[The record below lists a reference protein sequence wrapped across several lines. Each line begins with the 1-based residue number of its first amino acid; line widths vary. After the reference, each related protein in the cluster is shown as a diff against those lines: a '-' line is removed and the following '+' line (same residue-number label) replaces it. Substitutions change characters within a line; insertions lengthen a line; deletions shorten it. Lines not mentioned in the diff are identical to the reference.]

1 MDQSTTAATI
11 SSSSLST
18 CCNALT
24 HQHHHH
30 HHHQGADASLLGSDM
45 ECIEEN
51 VIHILERLKLN
62 QIIDEI
68 TEAEPTSVTL
78 RYCKRKFLR
87 PYVII
92 LALAG
97 IRPSSTDLEFL
108 GRWVGHL
115 QTALVLC
122 LLCLGYVLQFL
133 CGFRQ
138 SRLDS
143 LTEGRVALPNLLASI
158 GMMLVIV
165 SRDHGFPTTND
176 ITPAAATTGVSV
188 KSWFTFTSRAHEASN
203 GAESTTWNPLVA
215 ASNDSEVS
223 PNRTHLIETE
233 HTGFAGSGEAI
244 FIYLIPALLH
254 LNGYLLA
261 VFIYRFADNEQ
272 LQCLVERVFILSNN
286 PRRLVRTLWLYFGL
300 GVGWLGASIA
310 YVLLLGGD
318 SASAYDR
325 FTSFRWPLHF
335 NASPTAPDLLR
346 AILTV
351 TLFCHD
357 LVQMVVIVSYSLI
370 CYLLRCYL
378 KALKEKLLLH
388 TIEPLN
394 WMREICEFRKLLYHL
409 NTRISLPVASLTVL
423 NLSYT
428 VASVVHL
435 FRDMTACPINI
446 FTASLANILL
456 WLFIS
461 LMPFFQAASL
471 TVTCRQTQSCGHLIS
486 IRPFVHRNTSSEDL
500 NTVLLYASSL
510 KMSAKL
516 FRMPISAHYL
526 CFFVLVCFIAI
537 LTFGMCLNISL
548 GTH

>member
-18 CCNALT
+18 CSNALT
-24 HQHHHH
+24 HHQH
-30 HHHQGADASLLGSDM
+30 GPDASLLGSDM

-51 VIHILERLKLN
+51 V
-62 QIIDEI
+62 IIDEI

-122 LLCLGYVLQFL
+122 MLCLGYVLQFL
-133 CGFRQ
+133 CGYR
-138 SRLDS
+138 
-143 LTEGRVALPNLLASI
+143 
-158 GMMLVIV
+158 
-165 SRDHGFPTTND
+165 RDHGFPSTND
-176 ITPAAATTGVSV
+176 VTPATTTGVTA
-188 KSWFTFTSRAHEASN
+188 KSWSTDASRAYEAFN
-203 GAESTTWNPLVA
+203 GTTTWKPL
-215 ASNDSEVS
+215 ASNDGDPSS
-223 PNRTHLIETE
+223 SNRTHRILEAD
-233 HTGFAGSGEAI
+233 HSGLAGSGEAI

-310 YVLLLGGD
+310 YVLVLGGD
-318 SASAYDR
+318 STSAYER

-335 NASPTAPDLLR
+335 NASPTTDMLKGV
-346 AILTV
+346 LTMA
-351 TLFCHD
+351 LFCHD

-428 VASVVHL
+428 VSSVVHL

-548 GTH
+548 GAH

>member
-24 HQHHHH
+24 HQQHHHH

-51 VIHILERLKLN
+51 V
-62 QIIDEI
+62 IIDEI

-115 QTALVLC
+115 QTTLVLC

-133 CGFRQ
+133 CGFR
-138 SRLDS
+138 
-143 LTEGRVALPNLLASI
+143 
-158 GMMLVIV
+158 
-165 SRDHGFPTTND
+165 RDHGFPTTND
-176 ITPAAATTGVSV
+176 ITPAAATTGASV

-223 PNRTHLIETE
+223 PNRTHLIEAE

-310 YVLLLGGD
+310 YILLLGGD